1 MIQGLHELILYV
13 KDMEAQVKFY
23 RDVLGLAV
31 LYPAGLTHYANEY
44 WVTLNVGN
52 CVIALHGGGQGR
64 LGPDSPKMVFKVA
77 DIEAARLKL
86 VSKGLPL
93 SAVRNPAPG
102 VYVCD
107 GSDPEGNSLSIESA
121 QSS

>member
-31 LYPAGLTHYANEY
+31 VCPAGTTHYANEY

-52 CVIALHGGGQGR
+52 CILALHGGGQGR
-64 LGPDSPKMVFKVA
+64 LGQDSPKMVFKVA
-77 DIEAARLKL
+77 DIETARLEL
-86 VSKGLPL
+86 VAKGLPL
-93 SAVRNPAPG
+93 SEVRSPSPG
-102 VYVCD
+102 VFVCD
-107 GSDPEGNSLSIESA
+107 GFDPEGNPLSIESV
-121 QSS
+121 QYN